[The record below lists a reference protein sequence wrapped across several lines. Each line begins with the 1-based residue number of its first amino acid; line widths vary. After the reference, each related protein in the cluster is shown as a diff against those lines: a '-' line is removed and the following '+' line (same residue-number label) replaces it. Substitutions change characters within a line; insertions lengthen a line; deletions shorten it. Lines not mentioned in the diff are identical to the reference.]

1 MSVTTIREPDLWVSV
16 KESNIAAGNNDII
29 GGRSQVNL
37 EKGFSIIT
45 GTLTNMTVTV
55 SAFNDEGQEG
65 DITND
70 LFGVASLSSN
80 TAYIADI
87 KVPVK
92 GVIVRY
98 ARTNATNAANFTVLF
113 AQR

>member
-1 MSVTTIREPDLWVSV
+1 
-16 KESNIAAGNNDII
+16 
-29 GGRSQVNL
+29 
-37 EKGFSIIT
+37 
-45 GTLTNMTVTV
+45 MTVTV

-98 ARTNATNAANFTVLF
+98 ARTNATNTANFTVLF

>member
-1 MSVTTIREPDLWVSV
+1 MSVTTITEPDIWVSV
-16 KESNIAAGNNDII
+16 KESNVAAGNHDIVM
-29 GGRSQVNL
+29 GRSQANF

-70 LFGVASLSSN
+70 LFGVAALSSN
-80 TAYIADI
+80 TPYIADI

-92 GVIVRY
+92 GIIVRY
-98 ARTNATNAANFTVLF
+98 ARTNATNTANFTVLF